1 MCICRLLID
10 PNKSDA
16 DCHGASQ
23 LFRDLGINTHL
34 KQVKRLG
41 KSSQDKPPLLL
52 VVLPNQQIH
61 QDLLDKAKDLRRS
74 SDTYVS
80 TNIFINPD
88 RTLLE
93 RQ

>member
-1 MCICRLLID
+1 MLID

-16 DCHGASQ
+16 DCAFQ

-41 KSSQDKPPLLL
+41 KSSQGKPPLLL
-52 VVLPNQQIH
+52 VVLSNQQIR
-61 QDLLDKAKDLRRS
+61 QDFLDKAKDLRHS
-74 SDTYVS
+74 SDAYVR

-93 RQ
+93 